1 MSQDKVVSPY
11 DAKWREFRFL
21 TRLGVGAFIAAIL
34 FFSVSFVT
42 KDVRFFTFAGLC
54 WIAMM
59 IVAAV
64 QSYFRCPRCSGLFS
78 YRGWLPRQSV
88 RRRCV
93 HCGLRLY
100 E

>member
-1 MSQDKVVSPY
+1 MSQDKVVSQY
-11 DAKWREFRFL
+11 DAKWREFRFM
-21 TRLGVGAFIAAIL
+21 TRLGVGGFIAAIL
-34 FFSVSFVT
+34 FFSLSFVM
-42 KDVRFFTFAGLC
+42 KDARFFSFEALC

-64 QSYFRCPRCSGLFS
+64 QSYFRCPRCTGRFY
-78 YRGWLPRQSV
+78 YRGWLSRGSV
-88 RRRCV
+88 WRRCV